1 MDHGFSAS
9 RLTGKRAVVT
19 AAAQGIGRAIA
30 ERLAAEGAQVLAL
43 DLNGDKLRELDGSI
57 TTSVLDATDPDAVAS
72 MLADYRC
79 DILAHCVG
87 WVHSGNLAGTSYA
100 DWQRSFRINTDS
112 AYLMVSALLPGM
124 LRRGTGSVI
133 VIASAASSVGGFPN
147 RVAYG
152 ASKAALIGMTK
163 ALAADHVRDG
173 VRFNAICPGTVQSPS
188 LEERINANADPDAA
202 RAAFIARQPM
212 GRLGQPEEIAALA
225 AYLAADESAFMTG
238 SVLVLDGGA
247 TELGDQNEIPPL
259 RPTRLGAP
267 GRPCPD
273 GTSMTFRALCR
284 TSARRRSLACTASP
298 CPTSCGSPGAAGVRI
313 GPASGSRASSS
324 ASGSTIRTMRQK
336 RMPRCPRSRS
346 SS

>member
-247 TELGDQNEIPPL
+247 TN
-259 RPTRLGAP
+259 
-267 GRPCPD
+267 
-273 GTSMTFRALCR
+273 
-284 TSARRRSLACTASP
+284 
-298 CPTSCGSPGAAGVRI
+298 
-313 GPASGSRASSS
+313 
-324 ASGSTIRTMRQK
+324 
-336 RMPRCPRSRS
+336 
-346 SS
+346 